1 MQQLRVSSSH
11 VERVMSCFSDEP
23 YLFCR
28 LYFKTHGRDR
38 PQKVI
43 ARAIGATR
51 MQKRKAQADQD
62 GGGGGGGSGGN
73 GTKRSKKGG
82 TPLPL
87 RALPP
92 LLPHAPSHPSPL
104 QPMPAFAYGDFV
116 PYGHNGSYGGP
127 AASGSGERGSGS
139 RTSSDGGSVLDGAMS
154 AGGGYGPADYNASGY
169 GGYGGSMNGGHPPVQ
184 YDARPFGGQLP
195 PLPPHLQQQQQQ
207 QQQQH
212 SQSQPPYPPPYP
224 TSHSQIGRIPR
235 LDTPTDYAA
244 ATPRDD
250 VYYDQARGRA
260 GGPVVSS
267 VDAETLQRQALESL
281 AAQALTFGAAGP
293 GPAALAEARSP
304 SASSSSR
311 ALQSSLLDESGRPPP
326 NTASARERT
335 LSSSS
340 NVPRAAA
347 ADALASMN
355 PAARIQ
361 AHDALE
367 QRGQPSP
374 PPSASA
380 MPLGELFPGFSGPNT
395 ARVAAQANG
404 ASDADDEA
412 T

>member
-1 MQQLRVSSSH
+1 
-11 VERVMSCFSDEP
+11 MSGE
-23 YLFCR
+23 LFLTSTLSLCR

-62 GGGGGGGSGGN
+62 GGAGGGGN

-116 PYGHNGSYGGP
+116 PYGHNGSYGGGP
-127 AASGSGERGSGS
+127 VASGSGERPSTS
-139 RTSSDGGSVLDGAMS
+139 RTSSDGGSVLDGAMPG
-154 AGGGYGPADYNASGY
+154 GGGYGSADYNATAY
-169 GGYGGSMNGGHPPVQ
+169 GGYGGANGGHPPIP

-195 PLPPHLQQQQQQ
+195 PLPPHLQQQQQH
-207 QQQQH
+207 QH

-244 ATPRDD
+244 ATQSED
-250 VYYDQARGRA
+250 VYYDRARGGA
-260 GGPVVSS
+260 GGGRVMPT

-293 GPAALAEARSP
+293 GPAALAEARS
-304 SASSSSR
+304 SAASSSSHH
-311 ALQSSLLDESGRPPP
+311 AVHSSLMDEEGRPH
-326 NTASARERT
+326 ARERT
-335 LSSSS
+335 SSSS
-340 NVPRAAA
+340 GNVPRAAA

-355 PAARIQ
+355 PAARLQ

-395 ARVAAQANG
+395 ARASAQVNG

-412 T
+412 AE